1 MYKHIVF
8 DVDGT
13 LINTEEAIITS
24 LQKVLLK
31 ETGKTY
37 EMYELDFVLGVP
49 GSYSIVK
56 FDLNNPSK
64 ALDKWQVGI
73 KEHAHLNSIYE
84 GILKLVT
91 TLREMGHKLGIVTS
105 RRDSECDSDPLF
117 NTLKPYFDCIV
128 TADRTEKHKPQA
140 DPLLYYMDKTQAKAS
155 ETVYIGDTPYD
166 SACADKA
173 GVDFMVA
180 GWGAKHIASIPNK
193 DVLIHPYE
201 FIKYVTR

>member
-24 LQKVLLK
+24 LQKVLHK

-49 GSYSIVK
+49 GSYSILK
-56 FDLNNPSK
+56 FDLEDPSQ
-64 ALDKWQVGI
+64 ALNQWQDGI
-73 KEHAHLNSIYE
+73 KNHAHLNSIYE
-84 GILKLVT
+84 GVLKLIT
-91 TLREMGHKLGIVTS
+91 SLKEMGHTIGIVTS
-105 RRDSECDSDPLF
+105 RRDSECVFDPLF
-117 NTLKPYFDCIV
+117 NMLKPHFDCIV
-128 TADRTEKHKPQA
+128 TADRTEKHKPEP
-140 DPLLYYMDKTQAKAS
+140 DPLLYYLEQTKAQPS

-166 SACADKA
+166 SACAQKA